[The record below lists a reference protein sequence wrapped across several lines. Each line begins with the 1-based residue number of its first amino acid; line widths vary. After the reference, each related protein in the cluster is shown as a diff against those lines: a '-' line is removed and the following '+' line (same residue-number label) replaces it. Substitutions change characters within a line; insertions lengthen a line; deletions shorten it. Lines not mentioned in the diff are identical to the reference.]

1 LDVKPAEAVSVA
13 DVVMALVDD
22 GLQGLALATEAK
34 AAKAAT
40 INLFETILR

>member
-1 LDVKPAEAVSVA
+1 VAE
-13 DVVMALVDD
+13 VVMPLVND

-34 AAKAAT
+34 AAKATT